1 MAAKPKLRIIPLGGI
16 GEIGKNMTV
25 FEYGTDAIIIDAG
38 IMFPANDMFGVDY
51 IIPDF
56 RYLIE
61 RKDLNILGIFF
72 THGHEDHIGAVNH
85 VIEAFPKAPLYAT
98 KLTAGL
104 IEVKLD
110 NSARFNEPAAVT
122 KMPDIKIIQPGEK
135 IKLSVFEIEPFRVT
149 HSIPDCVGFAID
161 TPHGLIVHTGDY
173 KFDNNPVDGKKPDYA
188 RLATYSQ
195 RGVKLLMA
203 DSTNA
208 DRAGWTPSESIIEP
222 AFDKVFK
229 NAKGRIMVA
238 TFASLLSRVQQA
250 ANVAQR
256 YGRKVAIIGFTM
268 KEYVRLARE
277 IGYLDIPE
285 NVLIDA
291 SKIDSVEPHKLV
303 LLVTGSQGEPSAVL
317 GRIAVGKHK
326 FLDVKKGD
334 TIVLSSHPIPGNEE
348 LVYRTI
354 DRLIERGA
362 HVVYEPVE
370 KVHVSGHGSQEE
382 MKLMIN
388 LLRPQYLMPV
398 HGQVRHLHSHARL
411 GIDMGIPE
419 SNVIVSENGTVIEVD
434 KHSIRKGE
442 RVPGGYVFV
451 DGSGVGD
458 VGKAVI
464 RDREILARDGFMI
477 VSVNVNRKTGEP
489 VGKPSILSRGFVYL
503 RDADELMQSV
513 EGTIGDIL
521 RTNRSANGNR
531 QMKIEDG
538 VSKLLYNE
546 TRRRPMVFSIVN
558 EV

>member
-1 MAAKPKLRIIPLGGI
+1 
-16 GEIGKNMTV
+16 
-25 FEYGTDAIIIDAG
+25 
-38 IMFPANDMFGVDY
+38 
-51 IIPDF
+51 
-56 RYLIE
+56 
-61 RKDLNILGIFF
+61 
-72 THGHEDHIGAVNH
+72 
-85 VIEAFPKAPLYAT
+85 
-98 KLTAGL
+98 
-104 IEVKLD
+104 
-110 NSARFNEPAAVT
+110 
-122 KMPDIKIIQPGEK
+122 
-135 IKLSVFEIEPFRVT
+135 
-149 HSIPDCVGFAID
+149 
-161 TPHGLIVHTGDY
+161 
-173 KFDNNPVDGKKPDYA
+173 
-188 RLATYSQ
+188 
-195 RGVKLLMA
+195 
-203 DSTNA
+203 
-208 DRAGWTPSESIIEP
+208 
-222 AFDKVFK
+222 
-229 NAKGRIMVA
+229 
-238 TFASLLSRVQQA
+238 
-250 ANVAQR
+250 
-256 YGRKVAIIGFTM
+256 
-268 KEYVRLARE
+268 
-277 IGYLDIPE
+277 
-285 NVLIDA
+285 
-291 SKIDSVEPHKLV
+291 V

-317 GRIAVGKHK
+317 GRLAVGKHK

-362 HVVYEPVE
+362 NVVYEPVE

-411 GIDMGIPE
+411 AIDMGIPE

-513 EGTIGDIL
+513 EVTINDIL

-546 TRRRPMVFSIVN
+546 TRRRPMIFSIVN